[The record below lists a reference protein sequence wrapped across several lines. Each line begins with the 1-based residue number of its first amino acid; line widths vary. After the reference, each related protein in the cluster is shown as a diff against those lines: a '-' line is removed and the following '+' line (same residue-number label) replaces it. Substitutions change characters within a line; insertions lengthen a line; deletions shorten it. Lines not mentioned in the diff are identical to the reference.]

1 MKEIGQLVLSK
12 RDIELNKIQKITEL
26 HEEIKSLMINSLE
39 KAFTIG
45 RLLEEQKKEL
55 PHGEFIP
62 WIEKNLPFGDR
73 TARNYITVYKNKD
86 ILKRKAVS
94 DLNNAYMFLREET
107 KQSRQLKTEEWY
119 ELAKI
124 TVEKAIDDLKKDILK
139 EDSTEQQHEAFKQW
153 YESTNIELKKDIPDK
168 EEAIRTYIRLEKE
181 SSELVNLYSEL
192 HVRSA
197 RKVGQLLGEIK
208 EVYNIDYEDLQGIDL
223 NQLLKEISELQ
234 EVK

>member
-39 KAFTIG
+39 KAFIIG
-45 RLLEEQKKEL
+45 QLLEEQKKEL
-55 PHGEFIP
+55 PHGEFIT
-62 WIEKNLPFGDR
+62 WIETNLPFGDR

-94 DLNNAYMFLREET
+94 DLNNAYLFLREET

-124 TVEKAIDDLKKDILK
+124 TLKNVIDDIKKDILN
-139 EDSTEQQHEAFKQW
+139 EDNTEQQHEACKQW
-153 YESTNIELKKDIPDK
+153 YESANIELKKDIPDK

-181 SSELVNLYSEL
+181 SSELFNLYSEIHL
-192 HVRSA
+192 RCE
-197 RKVGQLLGEIK
+197 RKVGQFLNELK
-208 EVYNIDYEDLQGIDL
+208 EVHNIDYEDLRGIDL

>member
-1 MKEIGQLVLSK
+1 MKEINQLVLSK

-26 HEEIKSLMINSLE
+26 HEEIKNLMINSLE

-45 RLLEEQKKEL
+45 QLLEEQKKEL

-94 DLNNAYMFLREET
+94 DLNNAYIFLKEET

-124 TVEKAIDDLKKDILK
+124 TVEKAIDDLKKDIIN
-139 EDSTEQQHEAFKQW
+139 EDNTEQHEAYKQW
-153 YESTNIELKKDIPDK
+153 YKSANIELKKDIPDK
-168 EEAIRTYIRLEKE
+168 EEVVRTCIRLEKE
-181 SSELVNLYSEL
+181 SSELFNLYSEL
-192 HVRSA
+192 HIRSA
-197 RKVGQLLGEIK
+197 RKVGQLLREIK
-208 EVYNIDYEDLQGIDL
+208 EVYNIDYGDLQVINL
-223 NQLLKEISELQ
+223 NQLLKEISELE
-234 EVK
+234 EV

>member
-26 HEEIKSLMINSLE
+26 HEEIKTLMINSLE

-45 RLLEEQKKEL
+45 QLLEEQKKEL

-94 DLNNAYMFLREET
+94 DLNNAYIFLREET
-107 KQSRQLKTEEWY
+107 RQSRQLKTEEWY
-119 ELAKI
+119 KLAKI
-124 TVEKAIDDLKKDILK
+124 IVEKAIDDLKKGILN
-139 EDSTEQQHEAFKQW
+139 EDNTEQLNEVCEQW
-153 YESTNIELKKDIPDK
+153 YESANIELNKDVPDK
-168 EEAIRTYIRLEKE
+168 EEAAKTYIRLEKE
-181 SSELVNLYSEL
+181 SSELKNLYCEL

-197 RKVGQLLGEIK
+197 RKVIQLLGEIK
-208 EVYNIDYEDLQGIDL
+208 EVYIDKTE
-223 NQLLKEISELQ
+223 K
-234 EVK
+234 